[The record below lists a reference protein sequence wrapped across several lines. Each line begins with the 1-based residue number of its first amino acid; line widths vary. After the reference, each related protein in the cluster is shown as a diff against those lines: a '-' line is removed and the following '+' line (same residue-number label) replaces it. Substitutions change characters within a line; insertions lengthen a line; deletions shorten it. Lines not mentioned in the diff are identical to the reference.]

1 MRLPYLLTAGHHL
14 GIDCL
19 TPLEKGR
26 EIPPAGLELGPE
38 VVHIAAVRI
47 AQCVG
52 QVLIGHQGPAVAPV
66 QAAQQDH
73 RPTAVGPGIG
83 EFEPQAHRQEDLKGF
98 GLSRCRRAGIFA
110 LGHRVLLW
118 RLSGL
123 REIPEYTT
131 KKRGG
136 DDLFWRCFVKNDIE
150 GIQPPFG
157 RFWGAR
163 RTLSL
168 YMSSFD
174 DATAS
179 KALILD
185 ILTKPHGEVLP
196 CWTGVFSRALS
207 TERGTSGTA
216 GSGRAADA
224 GRHRLLPW

>member
-14 GIDCL
+14 GIDFL

-83 EFEPQAHRQEDLKGF
+83 EFEPQAHRQEDLQGF

-110 LGHRVLLW
+110 KGAPDDPERRYRLRGTETTRNLADPPADGLVVRTPRYLGQPPW
-118 RLSGL
+118 
-123 REIPEYTT
+123 
-131 KKRGG
+131 G
-136 DDLFWRCFVKNDIE
+136 DDLVARLA
-150 GIQPPFG
+150 P
-157 RFWGAR
+157 AR
-163 RTLSL
+163 RL
-168 YMSSFD
+168 
-174 DATAS
+174 
-179 KALILD
+179 ALGDL
-185 ILTKPHGEVLP
+185 
-196 CWTGVFSRALS
+196 
-207 TERGTSGTA
+207 
-216 GSGRAADA
+216 
-224 GRHRLLPW
+224 

>member
-1 MRLPYLLTAGHHL
+1 MRRPYLLTAGHHL
-14 GIDCL
+14 GIDFL

-26 EIPPAGLELGPE
+26 QIPPAGLELGPE

-52 QVLIGHQGPAVAPV
+52 QMLIGHQGPAVAPV

-73 RPTAVGPGIG
+73 RPTAVGP
-83 EFEPQAHRQEDLKGF
+83 GF

-150 GIQPPFG
+150 GMQPPFG

-179 KALILD
+179 D
-185 ILTKPHGEVLP
+185 RPT
-196 CWTGVFSRALS
+196 
-207 TERGTSGTA
+207 
-216 GSGRAADA
+216 
-224 GRHRLLPW
+224 

>member
-14 GIDCL
+14 GIDFL

-26 EIPPAGLELGPE
+26 QIPPAGLELGPE

-52 QVLIGHQGPAVAPV
+52 QVLIGHQGPAVTPV

-98 GLSRCRRAGIFA
+98 GLSRCRRAGIFV

-150 GIQPPFG
+150 VMQPPFG

-179 KALILD
+179 IRQPVHL
-185 ILTKPHGEVLP
+185 GGLP
-196 CWTGVFSRALS
+196 SRPERSCNGGTIWTRWQPWL
-207 TERGTSGTA
+207 
-216 GSGRAADA
+216 
-224 GRHRLLPW
+224 RLVMCSSKC